1 MDQLDA
7 RIIELLKENSRA
19 KFVDVGKAVDLT
31 EGAVRRRIKNLIK
44 SGAIRKFS
52 IETQSG
58 AEAIVLIKTKPKTTP
73 VLTREV
79 VKGLKRVAEKV
90 FEVSGDFD
98 IAASITAANIEEL
111 NQKVDEIRKFPQV
124 QSTNTL
130 IRLISA

>member
-7 RIIELLKENSRA
+7 KIIERLKENSRA
-19 KFVDVGKAVDLT
+19 KFVDIGKAVNLT

-44 SGAIRKFS
+44 SGIIRKFS

-73 VLTREV
+73 ELTRRV
-79 VKGLKRVAEKV
+79 VEDLKRVAEKV

-111 NQKVDEIRKFPQV
+111 NQKVDEIRNFPHV
-124 QSTNTL
+124 QNTNTL

>member
-7 RIIELLKENSRA
+7 KIIELLKENSRA
-19 KFVDVGKAVDLT
+19 KFVDIGKAVDLT

-44 SGAIRKFS
+44 SGIIRKFS

-73 VLTREV
+73 ALTREV

-111 NQKVDEIRKFPQV
+111 NQKVDEIRKFPHV

>member
-7 RIIELLKENSRA
+7 KIIELLKENSRA
-19 KFVDVGKAVDLT
+19 KFVDIGKAVDLT
-31 EGAVRRRIKNLIK
+31 EGAVRRRVRNLIK
-44 SGAIRKFS
+44 NGVIRKFS

-73 VLTREV
+73 ALTREA
-79 VKGLKRVAEKV
+79 VKDLKRVAEKV

-111 NQKVDEIRKFPQV
+111 NQKVDEIRKFPHV
-124 QSTNTL
+124 QNTNTL

>member
-7 RIIELLKENSRA
+7 RIIELLRENSRA
-19 KFVDVGKAVDLT
+19 KFVDVGNAVDLT

>member
-7 RIIELLKENSRA
+7 KIIERLKENSRA
-19 KFVDVGKAVDLT
+19 KFVDIGKAVDLT

-44 SGAIRKFS
+44 SGIIRKFS

-73 VLTREV
+73 ELTRRV
-79 VKGLKRVAEKV
+79 VEDLKRVAEKV

-98 IAASITAANIEEL
+98 IAASITAANIDEL
-111 NQKVDEIRKFPQV
+111 NQKVDEIRNFPYV
-124 QSTNTL
+124 EKTNTL

>member
-7 RIIELLKENSRA
+7 RIIELLRENSRA

-111 NQKVDEIRKFPQV
+111 NQKVDEIRKFSQV

>member
-7 RIIELLKENSRA
+7 KIIQLLKENSRA
-19 KFVDVGKAVDLT
+19 KFVHIGKAVGLT
-31 EGAVRRRIKNLIK
+31 EGAVRRRIKNLTK
-44 SGAIRKFS
+44 SGVIRKFS
-52 IETQSG
+52 IETQSS
-58 AEAIVLIKTKPKTTP
+58 AEAIVLIRTEPKTTP
-73 VLTREV
+73 AFTREV

-111 NQKVDEIRKFPQV
+111 NQKVDEIRKFPHV
-124 QSTNTL
+124 QNTNTL